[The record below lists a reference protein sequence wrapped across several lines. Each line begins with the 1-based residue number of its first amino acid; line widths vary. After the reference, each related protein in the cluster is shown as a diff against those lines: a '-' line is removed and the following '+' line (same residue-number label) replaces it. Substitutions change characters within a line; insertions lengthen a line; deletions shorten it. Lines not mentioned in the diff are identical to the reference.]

1 MMCCACAC
9 DAARVAVVVA
19 ARRALVCDFVG
30 RGVSVRVDLC
40 EYLHVWCVSRLLQS
54 VMCGAVCGL
63 LLVAGEKSCLA
74 LSDVHMLSQYTA
86 HTPRRRRQRAPVLD
100 LQVDPACSA
109 AVFRGLWSQPSCMRK
124 ALDA

>member
-30 RGVSVRVDLC
+30 RGVFVDLC

-74 LSDVHMLSQYTA
+74 LGRPYIETIHSAYSETS
-86 HTPRRRRQRAPVLD
+86 TPRAPVLD